1 MCCIRRKLSLYFKSI
16 RETFQHLVI
25 RDTKLVQF
33 LYSVFPDSRIR
44 QILSLYFL
52 DFLRKFMNGSER
64 MTTDKISRHTA
75 KKRQY
80 GRKDQTVFFVV
91 CFIVVHLNREILCK
105 LIPIILR
112 NADIYLIRIICVAI
126 PDTLSDIISPG
137 IHSLL
142 QRIDII
148 NPVFIDKQRQTTT
161 DQRNIQGNDTGKS
174 PLQ

>member
-1 MCCIRRKLSLYFKSI
+1 MCCICRKLSLYFKSI

-25 RDTKLVQF
+25 RNTKLVQF
-33 LYSVFPDSRIR
+33 FHFIFFNSRIC
-44 QILSLYFL
+44 QILRL
-52 DFLRKFMNGSER
+52 DFLDLLRKFTNGSEC

-112 NADIYLIRIICVAI
+112 NADIYLIRIICDTI
-126 PDTLSDIISPG
+126 PGIISGIISPG
-137 IHSLL
+137 IHGFL
-142 QRIDII
+142 QGIDII
-148 NPVFIDKQRQTTT
+148 NPVFIDKQRQTAT